1 MSLSGI
7 FAQEFASTFE
17 HLAEGHDDDAIVGFG
32 VHSDADA
39 TGLVFAAQS
48 RRDREHQLAAYPD
61 YPGDAVWSIGDW
73 DIHLPAE
80 ALGTGPEGRT
90 NEAVAA
96 VSEELG
102 NDLAAHRDRVW
113 GAAVDAMA
121 ALHQRG
127 FFDRWPGSVRVFLVM
142 DGSNA
147 EQEVYDWHARFNNED
162 ALRTLPVFLGLE
174 NEESRDSVTESD
186 PV

>member
-1 MSLSGI
+1 MSLSDV
-7 FAQEFASTFE
+7 FVREFASAFQ
-17 HLAEGHDDDAIVGFG
+17 HLAEGHDDDAIVGLG

-48 RRDREHQLAAYPD
+48 RRDREQQLTAYPD
-61 YPGDAVWSIGDW
+61 YPSDAVWSIGDW

-96 VSEELG
+96 VGEESG
-102 NDLAAHRDRVW
+102 TDIAAQRDQ
-113 GAAVDAMA
+113 GACVEAMT

-127 FFDRWPGSVRVFLVM
+127 FFDRWPGAVRVFLVM
-142 DGSNA
+142 DGSND
-147 EQEVYDWHARFNNED
+147 EQDVYDWHARFNTAE
-162 ALRTLPVFLGLE
+162 ALSTLPVFLGLE
-174 NEESRDSVTESD
+174 N
-186 PV
+186 